1 MIVRLPTTRNVK
13 EGENMVTRKGIVIYF
28 SQAKI
33 RQEIEKLGVNIV
45 YVNEKRF
52 YMTGY
57 VDTTQFERVKKTIEG
72 FKNVKKVEE
81 SLAEMENL
89 DFTE

>member
-1 MIVRLPTTRNVK
+1 
-13 EGENMVTRKGIVIYF
+13 MVTRKGIVIYF
-28 SQAKI
+28 TQAKI

-45 YVNEKRF
+45 YVNDKRF
-52 YMTGY
+52 YMAGY
-57 VDTTQFERVKKTIEG
+57 VDSTQFERIKKTIEG

>member
-1 MIVRLPTTRNVK
+1 
-13 EGENMVTRKGIVIYF
+13 MVNRKGIVIYF
-28 SQAKI
+28 ASAKV
-33 RQEIEKLGVNIV
+33 RQEIEKLGVSIV

-57 VDTTQFERVKKTIEG
+57 VDSNQFDRVKKAIEG

-81 SLAEMENL
+81 SLIEMDNL
-89 DFTE
+89 NFTE

>member
-1 MIVRLPTTRNVK
+1 MTARLPATRNAK
-13 EGENMVTRKGIVIYF
+13 EGENVVTRKGIVIYF
-28 SQAKI
+28 TQAKV

-52 YMTGY
+52 YMMGY
-57 VDTTQFERVKKTIEG
+57 VDSTQFDRVKKAIEG

-89 DFTE
+89 NFTE